1 MPGLSGVELQRMMI
15 DRDNLVPVIFITAH
29 ANERIRRSVM
39 EAGAIGYLTKPLDE
53 RSLIQHLRTALA
65 AYDAADSQRHAVR

>member
-1 MPGLSGVELQRMMI
+1 MI
-15 DRDNLVPVIFITAH
+15 ARSNLVPVIFITAH

-53 RSLIQHLRTALA
+53 AVLIQHLRTAFA
-65 AYDAADSQRHAVR
+65 TYDAADSQKRVVR